1 MILVTGAGRCG
12 SSLMMQ
18 TLELL
23 DVPLVAP
30 VGNCNTLVWQSDSV
44 EYQER
49 WKEMNP
55 KGIYEVPIDFLLEY
69 IRNGWTPEEFHTG
82 KAVKILS
89 TLVSCIKPELIEKII
104 ICSRKDRDRQAE
116 SMYDL
121 AQLEL
126 EVSEITGLDNP
137 YTLSYRG
144 KSLAD
149 MKEGQDATLDVI
161 YHVVG
166 KNNIPTIEVH
176 YEDMLEDPEKEID
189 CIACFLETNVDITN
203 AVNNVNT
210 RTN

>member
-55 KGIYEVPIDFLLEY
+55 GGIYELPIDFLLEY
-69 IRNGWTPEEFHTG
+69 IRNGWTPEEFHKG
-82 KAVKILS
+82 KAVKFLS
-89 TLVSCIKPELIEKII
+89 NLVTCIKPEVIEKVIL
-104 ICSRKDRDRQAE
+104 CSRRDRDRQAE
-116 SMYDL
+116 SQYDL
-121 AQLEL
+121 SQLEL
-126 EVSEITGLDNP
+126 EVAEATGLDNI
-137 YTLSYRG
+137 YTINYRDKTLSDIR
-144 KSLAD
+144 K
-149 MKEGQDATLDVI
+149 GQDNTLDAIYYVI
-161 YHVVG
+161 G
-166 KNNIPTIEVH
+166 KNDIPTIEVY
-176 YEDMLEDPEKEID
+176 YEDMLENPEKEID

-203 AVNNVNT
+203 AVNNV
-210 RTN
+210 RTDK